1 MGRPI
6 IVGPLFLI
14 VNDLCSD
21 RSLNPNRPGRLR
33 IGGPMRPAIRAKI
46 MVLRAAA
53 PGRVLR
59 SAPRRR
65 KLGPR
70 VASGPRRRGYS
81 KTTAN
86 TYSNDTTN
94 WFLGR
99 LTRAEVTSVTP

>member
-1 MGRPI
+1 MRQALKTRP
-6 IVGPLFLI
+6 VVP
-14 VNDLCSD
+14 
-21 RSLNPNRPGRLR
+21 RS
-33 IGGPMRPAIRAKI
+33 
-46 MVLRAAA
+46 AA
-53 PGRVLR
+53 PERNIR

-65 KLGPR
+65 KLGPRGAGPR